1 MTFTVFTYNGMYQH
15 TAKHMA
21 SQIFR
26 ISLALIVGY
35 IITFM
40 HANSEIISCCV
51 WKRSTNVIV
60 VEVDMCLSGPQN
72 IPKFSLQIQET
83 VKLFRNQ

>member
-15 TAKHMA
+15 TAKLMA

-26 ISLALIVGY
+26 ISRALIVGY

-40 HANSEIISCCV
+40 HANSENYFV
-51 WKRSTNVIV
+51 LYV
-60 VEVDMCLSGPQN
+60 VKS
-72 IPKFSLQIQET
+72 K
-83 VKLFRNQ
+83 